1 MKVFLTG
8 ANGVMGR
15 SAAASLLESGHD
27 VVGLVRT
34 AEAARLVADLG
45 VEPWF
50 GDLYDETALAAGML
64 GCDAVVN
71 FATKVP
77 VGATS
82 ISYSQFRGH
91 DRLRVVGTHVAV
103 KAARRAAV
111 SRFVQQSVSFIY
123 ADHGEELVDEDSPTA
138 VTRFSEPVVVSETHV
153 RNATLGGIDGVVLR
167 FGLIVGPD
175 PHSAWLL
182 KRARAGKP
190 VGIGTREAWCHVVH
204 PDDVGTAAAAALGAP
219 AGTYNVGAEPL
230 RRGELAD
237 VYAHAAGRREGQ
249 LYHPLVQRTAGHKIE
264 WLARSQR
271 VSSQRFTAVTGW
283 HPRHPKV
290 VPDWFD
296 ELARV

>member
-1 MKVFLTG
+1 VKVFLTG

-15 SAAASLLESGHD
+15 SAAAALLEAGHD

-82 ISYSQFRGH
+82 VSYAQFRSH
-91 DRLRVVGTHVAV
+91 DRLRVVGTRVAV
-103 KAARRAAV
+103 KAACRASV

-123 ADHGEELVDEDSPTA
+123 ADHGEDVVDEDSPTD
-138 VTRFSEPVVVSETHV
+138 VSRFSEPVVVSETHV
-153 RNATLGGIDGVVLR
+153 RGATAAGIDGVVLR

-182 KRARAGKP
+182 KRARAGRP
-190 VGIGTREAWCHVVH
+190 VGVGAREAWCHVVH
-204 PDDVGTAAAAALGAP
+204 PEDVGTAAEAALGVP

-237 VYAHAAGRREGQ
+237 TYAHAVGRRTGT
-249 LYHPLVQRTAGHKIE
+249 LHHPVVQRTVRQKIE
-264 WLARSQR
+264 WLSRSQR
-271 VSSQRFTAVTGW
+271 VSSQRFQAATGW
-283 HPRHPKV
+283 QPRHPKV

-296 ELARV
+296 ELVHA

>member
-15 SAAASLLESGHD
+15 SAARSLVQSGHE

-50 GDLYDETALAAGML
+50 GDLYDGTALAAGML

-82 ISYSQFRGH
+82 ISYAQFRAH
-91 DRLRVVGTHVAV
+91 DRLRVEGTRVAV
-103 KAARRAAV
+103 EAARRAGVA
-111 SRFVQQSVSFIY
+111 RFVQQSVSFIY
-123 ADHGEELVDEDSPTA
+123 ADHGEDVVDEDSPTD
-138 VTRFSEPVVVSETHV
+138 VTRFSEPVVVCETHV
-153 RNATLGGIDGVVLR
+153 RRAVADGLDGVVLR
-167 FGLIVGPD
+167 FGLVVGPD
-175 PHSAWLL
+175 AHSAWLVE
-182 KRARAGKP
+182 RARAGRP
-190 VGIGTREAWCHVVH
+190 VGVGRREAWCHVVH
-204 PDDVGTAAAAALGAP
+204 PDDVGTAAAASLGAP
-219 AGTYNVGAEPL
+219 SGTYNVGAEPV

-237 VYAHAAGRREGQ
+237 AYARAAGRREGV
-249 LYHPLVQRTAGHKIE
+249 LHHRLVQRTVGHKIE

-271 VSSQRFTAVTGW
+271 VSSERFAATTGW
-283 HPRHPKV
+283 QPRHPALS
-290 VPDWFD
+290 PDWLD
-296 ELARV
+296 VRVGV